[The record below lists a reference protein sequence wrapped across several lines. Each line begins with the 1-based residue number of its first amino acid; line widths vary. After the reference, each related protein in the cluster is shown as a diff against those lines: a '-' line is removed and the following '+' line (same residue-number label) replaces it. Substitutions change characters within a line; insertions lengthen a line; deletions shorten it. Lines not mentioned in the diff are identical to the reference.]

1 MIACHETNICLW
13 RTETAHHFVI
23 EKILNCA
30 RWVIEKLKQACVG
43 KTIRMIVEGPKNNSS
58 RVVMHVDFD
67 YFFAQC
73 EEIRRP
79 ELRGKPVVVCVFSGR
94 TEDSGVV
101 STANY
106 VARKYGVKSGIP
118 IRVAKSKLS
127 NSEAVFLPLDSSYY
141 SKVSESAMSIIASHA
156 DRFEHVGI
164 DECYL
169 DVSERAGSFDAAKSL
184 AQDIKNEIK
193 RQTQLTSSIGVAPNK
208 MLAKIASDLH
218 KPDGLTIIDPTNA
231 AEFIAGMYVDRI
243 MGIGPKTSERLK
255 ELGIKTIGD
264 LTKFDLFRLIEE
276 FGKKTATYMH
286 NASKGVD
293 DEPVIESGGKRQ
305 IMRITTLKTDAT
317 SSAEMLQDLYG
328 ICLSVFQT
336 AVDRKLSFKTVGI
349 LLILDNLDN
358 ITRSKSLKVHS
369 SSFESLHSAARSIL
383 DEAMKETGPVK
394 VRRLG
399 VRLSELQ
406 SSEGQNTMLDFVSR

>member
-1 MIACHETNICLW
+1 
-13 RTETAHHFVI
+13 
-23 EKILNCA
+23 
-30 RWVIEKLKQACVG
+30 
-43 KTIRMIVEGPKNNSS
+43 MIVEGRKNNTS

-79 ELRGKPVVVCVFSGR
+79 ELRSKPVVVCVFSGR

-184 AQDIKNEIK
+184 AQDIKNEVK

-218 KPDGLTIIDPTNA
+218 KPDGLTMIDPTNA

-255 ELGIKTIGD
+255 ELGVKTIGD

-305 IMRITTLKTDAT
+305 IMRITTLKADAT
-317 SSAEMLQDLYG
+317 SSAEMLQDLYE

-369 SSFESLHSAARSIL
+369 NNFESLHSAARSIL
-383 DEAMKETGPVK
+383 EEAMKETGPVK